1 MQQPWTALNL
11 REEYKGIVVLEQNVS
26 TGKKVPLQL
35 LIALPGFNR
44 WNWNFLSGFSQ
55 NLFLRVGLESS
66 PLLYTWVM
74 WDLATSELRVK
85 SSESDQA
92 PWGLGCPQEW
102 PQSNSSA
109 VCIRVTFV
117 PLGLSSSPR
126 YICRPVASWLKLSR
140 WFWDFMWPLLM
151 SPILC
156 CAAATWAARDDLHPP
171 LSTAELPIL

>member
-11 REEYKGIVVLEQNVS
+11 CEEYKGIVVLEQNVS
-26 TGKKVPLQL
+26 TGKKFPLQL
-35 LIALPGFNR
+35 LIALPGFNQ

-55 NLFLRVGLESS
+55 NLFPRVGLENS
-66 PLLYTWVM
+66 PLLYTSDVGLGYLW
-74 WDLATSELRVK
+74 AASEELRVR
-85 SSESDQA
+85 
-92 PWGLGCPQEW
+92 PGTVRVGMPPGEW

-126 YICRPVASWLKLSR
+126 YICRPVALWLKLSR
-140 WFWDFMWPLLM
+140 WLWDFMWPLLM